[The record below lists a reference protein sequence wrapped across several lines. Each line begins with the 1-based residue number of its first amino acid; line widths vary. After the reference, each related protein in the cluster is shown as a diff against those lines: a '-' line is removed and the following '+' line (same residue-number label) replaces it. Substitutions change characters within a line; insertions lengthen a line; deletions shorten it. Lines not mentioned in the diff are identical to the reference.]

1 MSSLSASPFFVKN
14 GMLITVMAASVSDP
28 DRQNLTLVCDPDTE
42 DPYIESAK
50 CVGAQVP
57 YSETWSSYSDPTCS
71 FSSSF
76 TDNGRKNITCKL
88 YDGVWYSSISKTPV
102 LTDNIAPVTE
112 FTTPASGSWQK
123 SDFNITFISTDP
135 GDMSNSSGI
144 NSSLCKYKVMSNGVE
159 RVSWSPI
166 TCTTVKMP
174 ATAGEGRSC
183 NAEGTNACV
192 IYLNATDVSGNTRQT
207 PFSVSVDWTK
217 PIIELSHSPAVIGE
231 WTWVTIDASVSD
243 LSGAQN
249 ITIIHDNVPDVC
261 ASSPCYYTTPSLLS
275 GEHNYS
281 AIAYDNAG
289 NYNITQTKSFTV
301 CRLNSVSIS
310 PLCSA
315 CKKGDKIRVSADY
328 SGDCPSVGFVQV
340 DASSLDGKCGV
351 QKAIN
356 STLLGFVQGIN
367 VSCTSGVC
375 SDWVIPS
382 VDFNCQGRAIAAKEA
397 SLKQDPNSNEFLS
410 IKEAAGSFDFAFDAE
425 NIEFPITLTL
435 SDYEPDFRDTINAT
449 VSCKFI
455 FKLTEPDT
463 EINCTENDA
472 DFNITVRV
480 HEKPIPRS
488 EYNWDNTNKK
498 WAVPINTY
506 TYRSIVTAEV
516 SYRNFMNF
524 NRTNYMINLPPEIPP
539 DNITEPPPEIPPG
552 TVVITPDIPPVIV
565 PVGGQLNLTVH
576 LNDTNGIST
585 VLVCDA
591 NGANA
596 NGCIK
601 QPPLCTMNKISGS
614 YYDGWW
620 LCAITAGG
628 IETNTEYC
636 IFFNDSL
643 GVWDALC
650 SPYS

>member
-1 MSSLSASPFFVKN
+1 
-14 GMLITVMAASVSDP
+14 
-28 DRQNLTLVCDPDTE
+28 
-42 DPYIESAK
+42 
-50 CVGAQVP
+50 
-57 YSETWSSYSDPTCS
+57 
-71 FSSSF
+71 
-76 TDNGRKNITCKL
+76 
-88 YDGVWYSSISKTPV
+88 
-102 LTDNIAPVTE
+102 
-112 FTTPASGSWQK
+112 
-123 SDFNITFISTDP
+123 
-135 GDMSNSSGI
+135 
-144 NSSLCKYKVMSNGVE
+144 
-159 RVSWSPI
+159 
-166 TCTTVKMP
+166 
-174 ATAGEGRSC
+174 
-183 NAEGTNACV
+183 
-192 IYLNATDVSGNTRQT
+192 
-207 PFSVSVDWTK
+207 
-217 PIIELSHSPAVIGE
+217 
-231 WTWVTIDASVSD
+231 
-243 LSGAQN
+243 
-249 ITIIHDNVPDVC
+249 
-261 ASSPCYYTTPSLLS
+261 
-275 GEHNYS
+275 
-281 AIAYDNAG
+281 
-289 NYNITQTKSFTV
+289 
-301 CRLNSVSIS
+301 
-310 PLCSA
+310 
-315 CKKGDKIRVSADY
+315 
-328 SGDCPSVGFVQV
+328 
-340 DASSLDGKCGV
+340 
-351 QKAIN
+351 
-356 STLLGFVQGIN
+356 
-367 VSCTSGVC
+367 C

-435 SDYEPDFRDTINAT
+435 SDYEPDFRDTIAAT

-524 NRTNYMINLPPEIPP
+524 NRTNYTINLPPEIPP

-650 SPYS
+650 SPYSITNDYFELSMAVLQKGIGLWASEIESGVPNLTKTMPLILKIGAYMNSNNSGSSFDCNENNCNVTYKRSDKTSYSNAYWDNFERAFILHESTSGLPCNDYSYVEIKVTDGRGLKGITRFDFYLNCNPRVTVDPIEYRATLGEMNKKMFNVTFWNPLSVSAGFEFRMSTTNSENYPLDWVRFNITGRDDNFTYLVRNESSASVGVMLEQAVRAGIYPIEFVLSTEDESYIAQAGNSEFRETGTLYIFAEALPEFAMWQVVVLLAAAFLIFLFFNSSQKKTISRKKFLLKNKK